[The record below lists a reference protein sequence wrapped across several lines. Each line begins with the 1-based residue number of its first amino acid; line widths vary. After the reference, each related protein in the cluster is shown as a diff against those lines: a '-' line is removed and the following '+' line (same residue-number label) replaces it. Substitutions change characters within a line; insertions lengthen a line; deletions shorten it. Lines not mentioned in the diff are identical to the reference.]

1 MIAAIVVA
9 GVVGCGSSG
18 STGEPAQ
25 AQPRFWYCVT
35 RPDLA
40 VPGAAHDPSD
50 RLMTTCFRERTECER
65 FVKSGGT
72 CLVATVAWCT
82 TTSGPICVADKTF
95 CDSVSSQN
103 HGTACAMTA
112 P

>member
-1 MIAAIVVA
+1 MICTFVLAVVA
-9 GVVGCGSSG
+9 GCAHDDGG
-18 STGEPAQ
+18 STSSPPPA
-25 AQPRFWYCVT
+25 RFWYCVAH
-35 RPDLA
+35 PEMLDS
-40 VPGAAHDPSD
+40 GAAHGTDD
-50 RLMTTCFRERTECER
+50 RWTTTCFRDRAQCEH
-65 FVKSGGT
+65 FVTSGGT

-103 HGTACAMTA
+103 HGTACALTA

>member
-1 MIAAIVVA
+1 MIGAIVLA
-9 GVVGCGSSG
+9 GVVSCGSG
-18 STGEPAQ
+18 GNGGDPAQ

-35 RPDLA
+35 RPELA
-40 VPGAAHDPSD
+40 VPDAARDLSD
-50 RLMTTCFRERTECER
+50 RLMTTCFRDRGACEH

-103 HGTACAMTA
+103 HGTPCAMTA